1 MRELFF
7 ECPPLL
13 LTLFKI
19 KAKTFI
25 LQLKMHYLLLQRA
38 VLIRRERNA
47 LAKNARRAML
57 VDQLFDSS
65 EQQIHSNPPSVDRHD

>member
-13 LTLFKI
+13 LALFKI

-25 LQLKMHYLLLQRA
+25 LRLKMHYLLLQRA
-38 VLIRRERNA
+38 VLIRRQRDA
-47 LAKNARRAML
+47 LTKNARRAMF
-57 VDQLFDSS
+57 VNQLFDTS
-65 EQQIHSNPPSVDRHD
+65 EQQIHSTPPKVDRHD